1 MNAPTGSDCAT
12 GGSTFLLLDAAAAG
26 KMLGA
31 PLRKSWLRFVRK
43 EAQGAARL
51 NRSITAAT

>member
-1 MNAPTGSDCAT
+1 MNAPTGSDCTT
-12 GGSTFLLLDAAAAG
+12 GGSTFVPLDAAAAG

-31 PLRKSWLRFVRK
+31 PSRQGWLRFVRK